1 MSTPVLSKQQLKNS
15 LSAKKASAKK
25 VRNVLAQP
33 QDNYWPVVK
42 AQKCTELE
50 EVLKKLMPAIKRPP
64 HSIPWSQLKHM
75 KKEERAK
82 IKKEALLNNGNVP
95 NPEIVNSIVLGINAI
110 TRSLEK
116 DSVCCVLM
124 DSNVE
129 PHLLV
134 KHVLHMAQNKK
145 VPVLLLPKLKTVTLN
160 TIGFASA
167 ACGLKNIVMDSPDH
181 HFYPLY
187 KTICETFKDIPLP
200 LNKLQLFKDIETS
213 EQGISCTDDEAEMS
227 SENES
232 STDSSEPA
240 EFVLSKDVYMYRS
253 SCKERAFVPPKPVE
267 SGTNEASKEEPEQDS
282 FISISNYDTN
292 EFDGKI
298 ERHTRYMNVHT
309 DKNLERPNRRK
320 NHSRINNTSES
331 IKYLPLKVKRLQGN
345 ANRVKATKISKQ
357 KKK

>member
-33 QDNYWPVVK
+33 QDSYWPVVK
-42 AQKCTELE
+42 AEKCSVLE

-75 KKEERAK
+75 KKEERAQ
-82 IKKEALLNNGNVP
+82 IKKEALLNNGHVP
-95 NPEIVNSIVLGINAI
+95 NPDIVNSIVLGINAI

-116 DSVCCVLM
+116 DNVCCILM
-124 DSNVE
+124 DANVE

-134 KHVLHMAQNKK
+134 KHVIHMAQNKK

-181 HFYPLY
+181 HFYPLF
-187 KTICETFKDIPLP
+187 KTICDIFKDIPLP

-213 EQGISCTDDEAEMS
+213 EQDVSCTDDEAEMS

-232 STDSSEPA
+232 LTDSLESTE
-240 EFVLSKDVYMYRS
+240 ELSTDVYMYRS

-267 SGTNEASKEEPEQDS
+267 SDANESSKEKPGQDD
-282 FISISNYDTN
+282 FISLSNYDAN
-292 EFDGKI
+292 ELDGKI
-298 ERHTRYMNVHT
+298 KKHTRYMNIHK
-309 DKNLERPNRRK
+309 DKNSKRPNRYK
-320 NHSRINNTSES
+320 SHSRINDTSVS
-331 IKYLPLKVKRLQGN
+331 VKYLPLKVKRLQGN